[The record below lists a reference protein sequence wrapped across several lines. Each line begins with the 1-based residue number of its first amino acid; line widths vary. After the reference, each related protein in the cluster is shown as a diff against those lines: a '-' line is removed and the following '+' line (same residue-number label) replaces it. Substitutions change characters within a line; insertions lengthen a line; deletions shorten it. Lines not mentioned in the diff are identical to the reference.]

1 MKTIKKLLTLTVIVG
16 AVGTTALVA
25 GCQTATT
32 SQTAPATSQKEVL
45 LAQSGVQTKAVTTQK
60 QQQHVSQL
68 AGGRVSA
75 VKYNGKVYYVYP
87 TAKKEKIYVGN
98 QAQFNA
104 YKQALKTRQMAQ
116 QGRQQMAGTPDIT
129 EETAGP
135 HHVEVEQFDSFG
147 PMGVQALGNW

>member
-45 LAQSGVQTKAVTTQK
+45 LAESGFQTKAVTTQK
-60 QQQHVSQL
+60 QHVSQL

-135 HHVEVEQFDSFG
+135 HHVEVERFDSFG

>member
-1 MKTIKKLLTLTVIVG
+1 MKTIKKLSTFIVILS
-16 AVGTTALVA
+16 AVGTTALMV

-32 SQTAPATSQKEVL
+32 SQTAPATSQRETML
-45 LAQSGVQTKAVTTQK
+45 TQSGFQTKTVTTQK

-87 TAKKEKIYVGN
+87 NANKQKLYVGN

-104 YKQALKTRQMAQ
+104 YKQALKSRQMAQ

>member
-1 MKTIKKLLTLTVIVG
+1 
-16 AVGTTALVA
+16 
-25 GCQTATT
+25 
-32 SQTAPATSQKEVL
+32 
-45 LAQSGVQTKAVTTQK
+45 
-60 QQQHVSQL
+60 
-68 AGGRVSA
+68 
-75 VKYNGKVYYVYP
+75 YVYP

-129 EETAGP
+129 KETAGP

>member
-1 MKTIKKLLTLTVIVG
+1 MRKLLTLTSIATSE
-16 AVGTTALVA
+16 AVLVLMA
-25 GCQTATT
+25 ACQTTGS
-32 SQTAPATSQKEVL
+32 SQSVIAQKEAFL
-45 LAQSGVQTKAVTTQK
+45 SQSGFRVITVTTPK
-60 QQQHVSQL
+60 QQQAVNGL
-68 AGGRVSA
+68 AMGRVSA

-87 TAKKEKIYVGN
+87 TANKQKIYVGN

>member
-1 MKTIKKLLTLTVIVG
+1 MKTIKKLLTLTVIIG

-45 LAQSGVQTKAVTTQK
+45 LAQSGFQTKAVTTQK

-87 TAKKEKIYVGN
+87 TAKKEKIFLHVFEWPSSPPGDRW
-98 QAQFNA
+98 A
-104 YKQALKTRQMAQ
+104 
-116 QGRQQMAGTPDIT
+116 
-129 EETAGP
+129 ETKGP
-135 HHVEVEQFDSFG
+135 VCVFAWQRTTVEGS
-147 PMGVQALGNW
+147 PI

>member
-45 LAQSGVQTKAVTTQK
+45 LAQSGFQTKAVTTQK

-104 YKQALKTRQMAQ
+104 YKQALKTRQMA
-116 QGRQQMAGTPDIT
+116 GTPDIT